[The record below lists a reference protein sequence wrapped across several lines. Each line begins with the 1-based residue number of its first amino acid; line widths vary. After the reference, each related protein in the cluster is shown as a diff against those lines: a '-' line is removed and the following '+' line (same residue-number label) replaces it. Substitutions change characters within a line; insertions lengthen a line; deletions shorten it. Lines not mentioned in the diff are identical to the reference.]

1 MKKFKLD
8 DIERKEPFEAPEKYF
23 DEFPLRM
30 QKRIEV
36 KAAGSPVWQLLLS
49 PKWSLSALAMVLVVG
64 VGLFVWNS
72 DTATNEALNPL
83 DAVATADLIY
93 YLEIEFVSSDELMDV
108 MDHTEVEDSIWND
121 GDLNLLPEVEMTDE
135 ELLLLYDQL
144 STQDGIL

>member
-36 KAAGSPVWQLLLS
+36 KAAGSPVSQLLLS
-49 PKWSLSALAMVLVVG
+49 PKWSLSALAMVLMLG
-64 VGLFVWNS
+64 VGLFVWNN
-72 DTATNEALNPL
+72 DKATEVDLNPL

-93 YLEIEFVSSDELMDV
+93 YLEIESVSADELVQLMN
-108 MDHTEVEDSIWND
+108 HAEAEDSIWND
-121 GDLNLLPEVEMTDE
+121 GELNLLPEEEMTDE

-144 STQDGIL
+144 STQDEIL